1 MNLNAIWSFF
11 FGPRSNALLDR
22 RDDMRPDA
30 IYDIYYAG
38 SGLDRETV
46 IMLLVHVAQEL
57 NLVVERL
64 RPSDRFFVELKDIC
78 SEWDSVGILFWE
90 VGSLAKKRKV
100 RIENPIETI
109 DDYIR
114 AMHAL
119 DP

>member
-1 MNLNAIWSFF
+1 
-11 FGPRSNALLDR
+11 
-22 RDDMRPDA
+22 
-30 IYDIYYAG
+30 
-38 SGLDRETV
+38 
-46 IMLLVHVAQEL
+46 MLLVHVAQEL